1 MKNAE
6 EILKELY
13 CCEPTDEKQDL
24 QLQITLN
31 PDLDRI
37 LQAMHEYAS
46 QSRWV
51 KVDKDNLPTCEV
63 LAINACG
70 CYAIGILGIGTHGD
84 VICYN
89 KQLTMYD
96 VTHYQIPTPPKD

>member
-1 MKNAE
+1 MKSAE
-6 EILKELY
+6 EIL
-13 CCEPTDEKQDL
+13 
-24 QLQITLN
+24 N
-31 PDLDRI
+31 RI
-37 LQAMHEYAS
+37 FYNAGEHETPKDIALQAMHEYAE
-46 QSRWV
+46 QDRWV